1 MVPVSPVS
9 TISLTVSGER
19 SGWRGLTCPIMRRS
33 ACSSTRPSCDPSTC
47 TVPEVGCVTA
57 PQNPRIVLFPAPF
70 GPSIAQRS
78 PRFTVK
84 VTPRMI
90 SLPSRRYVT
99 SRSSSTGD
107 DANVCRRTRR

>member
-1 MVPVSPVS
+1 MLPVSPVS
-9 TISLTVSGER
+9 TMSRTVSGER
-19 SGWRGLTCPIMRRS
+19 SGWRGLTCPIMRRR

-47 TVPEVGCVTA
+47 TVPELGWVTA
-57 PQNPRIVLFPAPF
+57 PQNPRIVLLPAPL

-78 PRFTVK
+78 PRLTVK

-107 DANVCRRTRR
+107 EANVCKRT